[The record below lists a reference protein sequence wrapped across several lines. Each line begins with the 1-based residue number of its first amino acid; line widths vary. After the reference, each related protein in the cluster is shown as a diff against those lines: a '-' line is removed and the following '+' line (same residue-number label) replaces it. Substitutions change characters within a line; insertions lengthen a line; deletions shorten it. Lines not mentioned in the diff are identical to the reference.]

1 MVMSRDEKYLP
12 LNQVRLYLMGAEPVT
27 QPFLTKLL
35 SNKETN
41 RIEIQ
46 DFHTSLVEIG
56 QCCTHLAVVTP
67 LPHQAYDVHRLRPR
81 RLPLA
86 Q

>member
-12 LNQVRLYLMGAEPVT
+12 LVSGTLNQVRLYLMGAEPVT

-41 RIEIQ
+41 RIEI
-46 DFHTSLVEIG
+46 
-56 QCCTHLAVVTP
+56 
-67 LPHQAYDVHRLRPR
+67 
-81 RLPLA
+81 
-86 Q
+86 